1 MWKELRQKIW
11 EGRGVWTVAPGVAGL
26 VILLRLLGFL
36 QAWEWAA
43 LDQYFRWRPREPVD
57 ERVLIVGISETD
69 LKNVGQ
75 WPIPDNVL
83 AELLKKIKAQ
93 NPRVIGLDLYRDLP
107 VLPGHDELVNVFETT
122 PNLIGIEKINEQ
134 DPSASVAPPPVLE
147 ELGQVGF
154 NNVVID
160 ADGKLRRSLLY
171 MVKNDQP
178 TISFGMRLALMYL
191 EEQDI
196 ISKPSQTNPLIF
208 HLGKGTFQPFQANDG
223 GYVDEL
229 EFYIGELKFLAA
241 PWVTLPADDRGYQIL
256 LNYRGSARTFPRV
269 SLTEVL
275 EDRIPPDLMRDRLVL
290 IGATA
295 TSLNDFFYTPYSG
308 DTIATQ
314 ERTPGIEV
322 QANMISQL
330 LSSAL
335 EGRSG
340 LKTWSEP
347 IEGIWIFLWSLT
359 GATLCWV
366 LRDAEGLTKLLP
378 RWTVISLVLALA
390 GLVGS
395 SYLAFIISGW
405 WIPVIPPALALL
417 GAATATTGYIANFE
431 REERHTVMNLFGR
444 HVTKQIAEAIW
455 RDREQLLKEGR
466 LRGQKMTATVL
477 FSDLKGFSTVAE
489 NMSSETLM
497 AWLNQYM
504 DAMAGTVLDHG
515 GVVDKFIGDA
525 VMAVFGVPIKRTTSA
540 EIDQDAIAAVN
551 CALAMAQKL
560 QTLNREWQRQGYPQT
575 AMRVG
580 IATGDVVTGSL
591 GNAQRLD
598 YTTLGDSVNVAARL
612 ESYDKT
618 LDGGICRILIN
629 EETYQHLH
637 NQFPTKQIGQVRL
650 KGREQ
655 LTAVYQILL

>member
-1 MWKELRQKIW
+1 MWKEIRQKIW

-36 QAWEWAA
+36 QTWEWAA

-57 ERVLIVGISETD
+57 ERILIVGISEAD

-75 WPIPDNVL
+75 WPIPDAVL

-134 DPSASVAPPPVLE
+134 DPSASVAPPPVLD

-191 EEQDI
+191 EAQDI
-196 ISKPSQTNPLIF
+196 ISQPSQTNPLIF
-208 HLGKGTFQPFQANDG
+208 HLGQGTFQPFQANDG
-223 GYVDEL
+223 GYIDEL
-229 EFYIGELKFLAA
+229 ELLAA

-256 LNYRGSARTFPRV
+256 LNYRGSALTFSRV

-308 DTIATQ
+308 DKIATQ

-366 LRDAEGLTKLLP
+366 LRDAGGLAKLLP
-378 RWTVISLVLALA
+378 RWTVISLLFALI

-395 SYLAFIISGW
+395 SYLAFIISSW
-405 WIPVIPPALALL
+405 WIPLIPPALALL

-466 LRGQKMTATVL
+466 LRGQNMTATVL

-489 NMSSETLM
+489 NMGSEVLM

-525 VMAVFGVPIKRTTSA
+525 VMAVFGVPIKRTTAA

-560 QTLNREWQRQGYPQT
+560 QTLNQEWQRQGYPQT

>member
-1 MWKELRQKIW
+1 
-11 EGRGVWTVAPGVAGL
+11 
-26 VILLRLLGFL
+26 L
-36 QAWEWAA
+36 QSWEWAA
-43 LDQYFRWRPREPVD
+43 LDQYFRWRPQEPVD
-57 ERVLIVGISETD
+57 ERILIVGISEAD

-75 WPIPDNVL
+75 WPIPDSVL

-107 VLPGHDELVNVFETT
+107 VLPGHDELVNIFNTT

-134 DPSASVAPPPVLE
+134 NPSASVAPPPRLDQK
-147 ELGQVGF
+147 GQVGF

-171 MVKNDQP
+171 MVKNEQP
-178 TISFGMRLALMYL
+178 TVSFGMRLALMYL

-196 ISKPSQTNPLIF
+196 ISQPSPTNPQIF
-208 HLGKGTFQPFQANDG
+208 HLGKGTFQPFSANDG
-223 GYVDEL
+223 S
-229 EFYIGELKFLAA
+229 YIR
-241 PWVTLPADDRGYQIL
+241 ADDGGYQIL
-256 LNYRGSARTFPRV
+256 LNYKGPAHTFSRV

>member
-11 EGRGVWTVAPGVAGL
+11 AGRGVWTVAPGVAGL

-36 QAWEWAA
+36 QAWEWAT

-57 ERVLIVGISETD
+57 ERILIVGISETD
-69 LKNVGQ
+69 LKKVGQ
-75 WPIPDNVL
+75 WPIPDSVL
-83 AELLKKIKAQ
+83 AKLLKTIKAQ

-107 VLPGHDELVNVFETT
+107 VLPGQNELVKVLETT
-122 PNLIGIEKINEQ
+122 PNLIGIEKINQQ
-134 DPSASVAPPPVLE
+134 DSSASVAPPPMLDQK
-147 ELGQVGF
+147 GQVGF
-154 NNVVID
+154 NNVVVD
-160 ADGKLRRSLLY
+160 ADGKLRRGLLY

-178 TISFGMRLALMYL
+178 TVSFSMRLALMYL
-191 EEQDI
+191 EAQNI
-196 ISKPSQTNPLIF
+196 ITQPSQTNPHIF
-208 HLGKGTFQPFQANDG
+208 HLGKGTFQPFSANDG
-223 GYVDEL
+223 GYVS
-229 EFYIGELKFLAA
+229 
-241 PWVTLPADDRGYQIL
+241 ADDGGYQIL
-256 LNYRGSARTFPRV
+256 LNYRGPARTFSRV

-275 EDRIPPDLMRDRLVL
+275 EDRIQPDLMRDRLVL

-308 DTIATQ
+308 DKIATQ
-314 ERTPGIEV
+314 ERTPGIEA
-322 QANMISQL
+322 QANIISQL

-335 EGRSG
+335 DGRSG

-347 IEGIWIFLWSLT
+347 IEVVWIFLWSLT

-366 LRDAEGLTKLLP
+366 LRDAGGLAKLLP
-378 RWTVISLVLALA
+378 RWTLISLLFALA

-395 SYLAFIISGW
+395 SYLAFIISSW

-431 REERHTVMNLFGR
+431 REERQMVMNLFGR

-489 NMSSETLM
+489 NMSSEVLM

-525 VMAVFGVPIKRTTSA
+525 VMAVFGVPIKRTTSE
-540 EIDQDAIAAVN
+540 EIAQDAIAAVS

-560 QTLNREWQRQGYPQT
+560 QTLNQEWQRQGYPQT

-591 GNAQRLD
+591 GNSQRLD

-629 EETYQHLH
+629 EETYQHLQ

-655 LTAVYQILL
+655 LTAIYQILL

>member
-11 EGRGVWTVAPGVAGL
+11 AGRGVWTVAPGVAGL

-43 LDQYFRWRPREPVD
+43 LDQYFRLRPQEPVD
-57 ERVLIVGISETD
+57 ERILIVEISEAD
-69 LKNVGQ
+69 LNKVGQ

-83 AELLKKIKAQ
+83 AELLKNIKAQ

-107 VLPGHDELVNVFETT
+107 VLPGQNELVKVFETT
-122 PNLIGIEKINEQ
+122 PNLIGIEKINQQ
-134 DPSASVAPPPVLE
+134 DPSASVAPPPMLDQK
-147 ELGQVGF
+147 GQVGF
-154 NNVVID
+154 NNVVVD
-160 ADGKLRRSLLY
+160 ADGKLRRGLLY

-178 TISFGMRLALMYL
+178 TVSFSMRLALMYL
-191 EEQDI
+191 EAQNI
-196 ISKPSQTNPLIF
+196 IAQPSQRNPQIF
-208 HLGKGTFQPFQANDG
+208 HLGKGTFQPFSASDG
-223 GYVDEL
+223 GYVS
-229 EFYIGELKFLAA
+229 
-241 PWVTLPADDRGYQIL
+241 ADDGGYQIL
-256 LNYRGSARTFPRV
+256 LNYRGPARTFSRV

-308 DTIATQ
+308 DKIATQ
-314 ERTPGIEV
+314 ERTPGIEA
-322 QANMISQL
+322 QANIISQL

-335 EGRSG
+335 DGRSG

-347 IEGIWIFLWSLT
+347 IEVVWIFLWSLT

-366 LRDAEGLTKLLP
+366 LRDAGGLAKLLP
-378 RWTVISLVLALA
+378 RWTLISLLFALV

-395 SYLAFIISGW
+395 SYLAFIISSW

-431 REERHTVMNLFGR
+431 REERQVVMNLFGR
-444 HVTKQIAEAIW
+444 HVTQQIAEAIW

-489 NMSSETLM
+489 NMGSEVLM

-525 VMAVFGVPIKRTTSA
+525 VMAVFGVPIKRTTSE
-540 EIDQDAIAAVN
+540 EIAQDAIAAVS

-560 QTLNREWQRQGYPQT
+560 QTLNQEWQRQGYPQT

-591 GNAQRLD
+591 GNSQRLD

-629 EETYQHLH
+629 EETYQHLQ

>member
-1 MWKELRQKIW
+1 MWKDLKQKIW
-11 EGRGVWTVAPGVAGL
+11 AGRGVWTVAPGVAGL

-36 QAWEWAA
+36 QTWEWAA
-43 LDQYFRWRPREPVD
+43 LDQYFRWRPQEPVD
-57 ERVLIVGISETD
+57 ERILIVEISEAD

-122 PNLIGIEKINEQ
+122 PNLIGIEKINQQ
-134 DPSASVAPPPVLE
+134 DPSASVAHPPVLDQRE
-147 ELGQVGF
+147 QVGF

-171 MVKNDQP
+171 MLDNDQV
-178 TISFGMRLALMYL
+178 SFSFSMRLALMYL
-191 EEQDI
+191 AEQDI
-196 ISKPSQTNPLIF
+196 ISQPSQTNPLMI
-208 HLGKGTFQPFQANDG
+208 HLGKGTFQPFSANDG
-223 GYVDEL
+223 GYVS
-229 EFYIGELKFLAA
+229 
-241 PWVTLPADDRGYQIL
+241 ADDGGYQIL
-256 LNYRGSARTFPRV
+256 LNYKGPARTFPRV

-308 DTIATQ
+308 DKIATQ

-366 LRDAEGLTKLLP
+366 LRDAGGLAKLLP
-378 RWTVISLVLALA
+378 RWTVISLLFALV

-395 SYLAFIISGW
+395 SYLAFIISSW

-417 GAATATTGYIANFE
+417 GAATATTGYIGNFE
-431 REERHTVMNLFGR
+431 REERHIVMNLFGR

-504 DAMAGTVLDHG
+504 DAMAGTVLEHG

-525 VMAVFGVPIKRTTSA
+525 VMAVFGVPIKRTTSE

-551 CALAMAQKL
+551 CALTMAQKL
-560 QTLNREWQRQGYPQT
+560 QTLNQEWQRQGYPQT

>member
-11 EGRGVWTVAPGVAGL
+11 AGRGVWTVAPGVAGL

-36 QAWEWAA
+36 QAWEWAT

-57 ERVLIVGISETD
+57 ERILIVGISETD
-69 LKNVGQ
+69 LKKVGQ
-75 WPIPDNVL
+75 WPIPDSVL
-83 AELLKKIKAQ
+83 AKLLKTIKAQ

-107 VLPGHDELVNVFETT
+107 VLPGQNELIKVLETT
-122 PNLIGIEKINEQ
+122 PNLIGIEKINQQ
-134 DPSASVAPPPVLE
+134 DSSASVAPPPMLDQK
-147 ELGQVGF
+147 GQVGF
-154 NNVVID
+154 NNVVVD
-160 ADGKLRRSLLY
+160 ADGKLRRGLLY

-178 TISFGMRLALMYL
+178 TVSFSMRLALMYL
-191 EEQDI
+191 EAQNI
-196 ISKPSQTNPLIF
+196 IAQPSQTNPHIF
-208 HLGKGTFQPFQANDG
+208 HLGKGTFQPFSANDG
-223 GYVDEL
+223 GYVS
-229 EFYIGELKFLAA
+229 
-241 PWVTLPADDRGYQIL
+241 ADDGGYQIL
-256 LNYRGSARTFPRV
+256 LNYRGPARTFSRV

-275 EDRIPPDLMRDRLVL
+275 EDRIQPDLMRDRLVL

-308 DTIATQ
+308 DKIATQ
-314 ERTPGIEV
+314 ERTPGIEA
-322 QANMISQL
+322 QANIISQL

-335 EGRSG
+335 DGRSG

-347 IEGIWIFLWSLT
+347 IEVVWIFLWSLT

-366 LRDAEGLTKLLP
+366 LRDAGGLAKLLP
-378 RWTVISLVLALA
+378 RWTLISLLFALA

-395 SYLAFIISGW
+395 SYLAFIISSW

-489 NMSSETLM
+489 NMSSEVLM

-525 VMAVFGVPIKRTTSA
+525 VMAVFGVPIKRTTSE
-540 EIDQDAIAAVN
+540 EIAQDAIAAVN

-560 QTLNREWQRQGYPQT
+560 QTLNQEWQRQGYPQT

-591 GNAQRLD
+591 GNSQRLD

-629 EETYQHLH
+629 EETYQHLQ

-655 LTAVYQILL
+655 LTAIYQILL

>member
-134 DPSASVAPPPVLE
+134 DPSASVAPPPVLDQ
-147 ELGQVGF
+147 LGQVGF

-347 IEGIWIFLWSLT
+347 IEVVWIFLWSLT

-366 LRDAEGLTKLLP
+366 LRDAGGLAKLLP
-378 RWTVISLVLALA
+378 RWTVISLLFALV

-395 SYLAFIISGW
+395 SYLAFIISSW

-466 LRGQKMTATVL
+466 LRGQNMTATVL

-489 NMSSETLM
+489 NMGSEVLM

-525 VMAVFGVPIKRTTSA
+525 VMAVFGVPIKRTTSE

-560 QTLNREWQRQGYPQT
+560 QALNQEWQRQGYPQT

>member
-1 MWKELRQKIW
+1 MWKDLRQKIW
-11 EGRGVWTVAPGVAGL
+11 AGRGVWTVAPGVAGL

-36 QAWEWAA
+36 QTWEWAA
-43 LDQYFRWRPREPVD
+43 LDQYFRWRPQEPVD
-57 ERVLIVGISETD
+57 ERILIVGISEAD

-83 AELLKKIKAQ
+83 AELLKKSKAQ

-134 DPSASVAPPPVLE
+134 DPSASVAPPPVLD

-191 EEQDI
+191 EEQNI
-196 ISKPSQTNPLIF
+196 ISQPSQTNPLMI
-208 HLGKGTFQPFQANDG
+208 HLGKGTFQPFSANKG
-223 GYVDEL
+223 GYVS
-229 EFYIGELKFLAA
+229 
-241 PWVTLPADDRGYQIL
+241 ADDGGYQIL
-256 LNYRGSARTFPRV
+256 LNYKGPARTFPRV

-308 DTIATQ
+308 DKIATQ

-366 LRDAEGLTKLLP
+366 LRDAGGLAKLLP
-378 RWTVISLVLALA
+378 RWTVISLLFALV

-395 SYLAFIISGW
+395 SYLAFIISSW

-489 NMSSETLM
+489 NMGSEVLM

-551 CALAMAQKL
+551 CALAMAQRL
-560 QTLNREWQRQGYPQT
+560 QTLNQEWQRQGYPQT

>member
-1 MWKELRQKIW
+1 MWKDLKQKIW
-11 EGRGVWTVAPGVAGL
+11 AGRGVWTVAPGVAGL

-36 QAWEWAA
+36 QTWEWAA
-43 LDQYFRWRPREPVD
+43 LDQYFRWRPQGPVD
-57 ERVLIVGISETD
+57 ERILIVGISEAD
-69 LKNVGQ
+69 LKKVGQ

-122 PNLIGIEKINEQ
+122 PNLIGIEKINQQ
-134 DPSASVAPPPVLE
+134 DPSASVAPPPVLDQRE
-147 ELGQVGF
+147 QVGF

-171 MVKNDQP
+171 MLDNDQV
-178 TISFGMRLALMYL
+178 SFSFSMRLALMYL
-191 EEQDI
+191 AEQDI
-196 ISKPSQTNPLIF
+196 ISQPSQTNPLMI
-208 HLGKGTFQPFQANDG
+208 HLGKGTFQPFSANDG
-223 GYVDEL
+223 GYVS
-229 EFYIGELKFLAA
+229 
-241 PWVTLPADDRGYQIL
+241 ADDGGYQIL
-256 LNYRGSARTFPRV
+256 LNYKGPARTFPRV

-308 DTIATQ
+308 DKIATQ

-366 LRDAEGLTKLLP
+366 LRDAGGLAKLLP
-378 RWTVISLVLALA
+378 RWTVISLLFALV

-395 SYLAFIISGW
+395 SYLAFIISSW

-417 GAATATTGYIANFE
+417 GAATATTGYIGNFE

-489 NMSSETLM
+489 NMGSEVLM

-525 VMAVFGVPIKRTTSA
+525 VMAVFGVPIKRTTSE

-560 QTLNREWQRQGYPQT
+560 QTLNQEWQRQGYPQT

>member
-1 MWKELRQKIW
+1 MWKDLKQKIW
-11 EGRGVWTVAPGVAGL
+11 AGRGVWTVAPGVAGL
-26 VILLRLLGFL
+26 VILLRLFGFL
-36 QAWEWAA
+36 QTWEWAA
-43 LDQYFRWRPREPVD
+43 LDQYFRWRPQEPVD
-57 ERVLIVGISETD
+57 ERILIVGISEAD
-69 LKNVGQ
+69 LKKVGQ

-107 VLPGHDELVNVFETT
+107 VLPGHDELVNVFEAT
-122 PNLIGIEKINEQ
+122 PNLIGIEKINQQ
-134 DPSASVAPPPVLE
+134 DPSASVAPPPVLDQRE
-147 ELGQVGF
+147 QVGF

-171 MVKNDQP
+171 MLDNNQV
-178 TISFGMRLALMYL
+178 SFSFSMRLALMYL
-191 EEQDI
+191 AEQDI
-196 ISKPSQTNPLIF
+196 ISQPSQANPLIF
-208 HLGKGTFQPFQANDG
+208 HLGKGTFQPFSANDG
-223 GYVDEL
+223 GYVS
-229 EFYIGELKFLAA
+229 
-241 PWVTLPADDRGYQIL
+241 ADDGGYQIL
-256 LNYRGSARTFPRV
+256 LNYKGSARTFPRV

-308 DTIATQ
+308 DKIATQ

-322 QANMISQL
+322 QANMISHL

-366 LRDAEGLTKLLP
+366 LRDAGGLAKLLP
-378 RWTVISLVLALA
+378 RWTVISLLFALV

-395 SYLAFIISGW
+395 SYLAFIISSW

-417 GAATATTGYIANFE
+417 GAATATTGYIGNFE

-489 NMSSETLM
+489 NMSSEVLM

-560 QTLNREWQRQGYPQT
+560 QTLNQEWQRQGYPQT

>member
-1 MWKELRQKIW
+1 MWKDLKQKIW
-11 EGRGVWTVAPGVAGL
+11 AGRGVWTVAPGVAGL

-36 QAWEWAA
+36 QTWEWAA
-43 LDQYFRWRPREPVD
+43 LDQYFRWRPQEPVD
-57 ERVLIVGISETD
+57 ERILIVGISEAD
-69 LKNVGQ
+69 LKKVGQ

-122 PNLIGIEKINEQ
+122 PNLIGIEKINQQ
-134 DPSASVAPPPVLE
+134 DPSASVAPPPVLDQRE
-147 ELGQVGF
+147 QVGF

-171 MVKNDQP
+171 MLDNNQV
-178 TISFGMRLALMYL
+178 SFSFSMRLALMYL
-191 EEQDI
+191 AEQDI
-196 ISKPSQTNPLIF
+196 ISQPSQTNPLMIN
-208 HLGKGTFQPFQANDG
+208 LGKGTFQPFSANDG
-223 GYVDEL
+223 GYVS
-229 EFYIGELKFLAA
+229 
-241 PWVTLPADDRGYQIL
+241 ADDGGYQIL
-256 LNYRGSARTFPRV
+256 LNYKGPARTFPRV

-308 DTIATQ
+308 DKIATQ

-322 QANMISQL
+322 QANMISHL

-335 EGRSG
+335 QGRSG

-366 LRDAEGLTKLLP
+366 LRDAGGLAKLLP
-378 RWTVISLVLALA
+378 RWTVISLLFALF

-395 SYLAFIISGW
+395 SYLAFIISSW

-417 GAATATTGYIANFE
+417 GAATATTGYIGNFE

-489 NMSSETLM
+489 NMGSEVLM

-560 QTLNREWQRQGYPQT
+560 QTLNQEWQRQGYPQT

-598 YTTLGDSVNVAARL
+598 YTTLGDSVNIAARL

>member
-11 EGRGVWTVAPGVAGL
+11 AGRGVWTVAPGVAGL

-36 QAWEWAA
+36 QPWEWAA
-43 LDQYFRWRPREPVD
+43 LDQYFRLRPQEPVD
-57 ERVLIVGISETD
+57 ERILIVGISEAD
-69 LKNVGQ
+69 LKKVGQ
-75 WPIPDNVL
+75 WPIPDSVL
-83 AELLKKIKAQ
+83 AKLLKTIKAQ

-107 VLPGHDELVNVFETT
+107 VLPGQNELVKVFETT
-122 PNLIGIEKINEQ
+122 PNLIGIEKINQQ
-134 DPSASVAPPPVLE
+134 DPNASVAPPPMLDQK
-147 ELGQVGF
+147 GQVGF
-154 NNVVID
+154 NNVVVD
-160 ADGKLRRSLLY
+160 ADGKLRRGLLY

-178 TISFGMRLALMYL
+178 TVSFSMRLALMYL
-191 EEQDI
+191 EAQNI
-196 ISKPSQTNPLIF
+196 IAQPSQTHPKIF
-208 HLGKGTFQPFQANDG
+208 HLGKGVFQPFSANDG
-223 GYVDEL
+223 GYVS
-229 EFYIGELKFLAA
+229 
-241 PWVTLPADDRGYQIL
+241 ADDGGYQIL
-256 LNYRGSARTFPRV
+256 LNYRGPARTFSRV

-308 DTIATQ
+308 DKIATQ
-314 ERTPGIEV
+314 ERTPGIEA
-322 QANMISQL
+322 QANIISQL

-335 EGRSG
+335 DGRSG

-347 IEGIWIFLWSLT
+347 IEVVWIFLWSLT

-366 LRDAEGLTKLLP
+366 LRDAGGLAKLLP
-378 RWTVISLVLALA
+378 RWTLISLLFALA

-395 SYLAFIISGW
+395 SYLAFIISSW

-489 NMSSETLM
+489 NMGSEVLM

-525 VMAVFGVPIKRTTSA
+525 VMAVFGVPIKRTTSE
-540 EIDQDAIAAVN
+540 EIAQDAIAAVS
-551 CALAMAQKL
+551 CAVAMAQKL
-560 QTLNREWQRQGYPQT
+560 QTLNQEWQRQGYPQT

-591 GNAQRLD
+591 GNSQRLD

-629 EETYQHLH
+629 EETYQHLQ

>member
-11 EGRGVWTVAPGVAGL
+11 AGRGVWTVAPGVAGL

-36 QAWEWAA
+36 QPWEWAA
-43 LDQYFRWRPREPVD
+43 LDQYFRWRPQEPVD
-57 ERVLIVGISETD
+57 ERILIVGISEAD
-69 LKNVGQ
+69 LKKVGQ
-75 WPIPDNVL
+75 WPIPDSVL
-83 AELLKKIKAQ
+83 AKLLKTIKGQ

-107 VLPGHDELVNVFETT
+107 VLPGQNELVNVFETT
-122 PNLIGIEKINEQ
+122 PNLIGIEKINQQ
-134 DPSASVAPPPVLE
+134 DPNASVAPPPMLDQK
-147 ELGQVGF
+147 GQVGF
-154 NNVVID
+154 NNVVVD
-160 ADGKLRRSLLY
+160 ADGKLRRGLLY

-178 TISFGMRLALMYL
+178 TVSFSMRLALMYL
-191 EEQDI
+191 EAQNI
-196 ISKPSQTNPLIF
+196 IAQPSQTNPQIF
-208 HLGKGTFQPFQANDG
+208 HLGKGTFQPFSANDG
-223 GYVDEL
+223 GYVS
-229 EFYIGELKFLAA
+229 
-241 PWVTLPADDRGYQIL
+241 ADDGGYQIL
-256 LNYRGSARTFPRV
+256 LNYRGPARTFSRV

-308 DTIATQ
+308 DKIATQ
-314 ERTPGIEV
+314 ERTPGIEA
-322 QANMISQL
+322 QANIISQL

-335 EGRSG
+335 DGRSG

-347 IEGIWIFLWSLT
+347 IEVVWIFLWSLT

-366 LRDAEGLTKLLP
+366 LRDAGGLAKLLP
-378 RWTVISLVLALA
+378 RWTLISLLFALA

-395 SYLAFIISGW
+395 SYLAFIISSW

-489 NMSSETLM
+489 NMGSEVLM

-525 VMAVFGVPIKRTTSA
+525 VMAVFGVPIKRTTSE
-540 EIDQDAIAAVN
+540 EIAQDAIAAVS

-560 QTLNREWQRQGYPQT
+560 QTLNQEWQRQGYPQT

-591 GNAQRLD
+591 GNSQRLD

-629 EETYQHLH
+629 EETYQHLQ

>member
-1 MWKELRQKIW
+1 
-11 EGRGVWTVAPGVAGL
+11 
-26 VILLRLLGFL
+26 
-36 QAWEWAA
+36 
-43 LDQYFRWRPREPVD
+43 
-57 ERVLIVGISETD
+57 
-69 LKNVGQ
+69 
-75 WPIPDNVL
+75 
-83 AELLKKIKAQ
+83 
-93 NPRVIGLDLYRDLP
+93 
-107 VLPGHDELVNVFETT
+107 
-122 PNLIGIEKINEQ
+122 
-134 DPSASVAPPPVLE
+134 
-147 ELGQVGF
+147 
-154 NNVVID
+154 
-160 ADGKLRRSLLY
+160 LLY
-171 MVKNDQP
+171 MVKNDQV
-178 TISFGMRLALMYL
+178 TVSFGMRLALMYL
-191 EEQDI
+191 EEQNI
-196 ISKPSQTNPLIF
+196 ISQPSQTNPLMM
-208 HLGKGTFQPFQANDG
+208 HLGKGTFQPFSANEG
-223 GYVDEL
+223 GYVS
-229 EFYIGELKFLAA
+229 
-241 PWVTLPADDRGYQIL
+241 ADDGGYQIL
-256 LNYRGSARTFPRV
+256 LNYKGPARTFPRV

-308 DTIATQ
+308 DKIATQ

-366 LRDAEGLTKLLP
+366 LRDAGGLAKLLP
-378 RWTVISLVLALA
+378 RWTVISLLFALV

-395 SYLAFIISGW
+395 SYLAFIISSW

-489 NMSSETLM
+489 NMGSEVLM

-551 CALAMAQKL
+551 CALAMAQRL
-560 QTLNREWQRQGYPQT
+560 QTLNQEWQRQGYPQT